1 MSTVDVATHAEQWA
15 RWHMTLARRALL
27 TGESTASQVVER
39 LVDLLHRAV
48 GVPR

>member
-1 MSTVDVATHAEQWA
+1 MNAADVATHTEQWA

-27 TGESTASQVVER
+27 AGECTRAQAVDR
-39 LVDLLHRAV
+39 IVDLLHRAV